1 MLMLK
6 DLGVMLLVG
15 DGVIGA
21 VSPERHLRRWT
32 GGRWPLSNTGNPV
45 LHRRLLRTA
54 ALVEAGAGLYMALR
68 LPAPQR

>member
-21 VSPERHLRRWT
+21 MSPERHLRRWT
-32 GGRWPLSNTGNPV
+32 GGRWPLSTTGTSV
-45 LHRRLLRTA
+45 TRRRLLRAA
-54 ALVEAGAGLYMALR
+54 ALAEAGAALYMARR
-68 LPAPQR
+68 LPTPQR